1 MLVLSAEKGRIMSMP
16 DLNAG
21 ALAPVA
27 DEITLHD
34 LPVHGE
40 LPRDLDGVLIRNGP
54 NPLHGRF
61 EGSSVLDWWPEAA
74 MVHGLELQGGSAVA
88 YRNRWLR
95 TRRWAAARGQEP
107 TDFPDTNPNVSVVHH
122 AGELMALA
130 EGGAPLAIT
139 PQLDSIGPLRRHPG
153 LADGVSAHPCV
164 DPATGEMMTFRSSWE
179 APWLRYGVSGPDG
192 EPCCDQ
198 PIDLP
203 RPTMMHDMAIT
214 ETRSILFDLNVAYDL
229 SLLQRG
235 YRLPLRWHDEHTAR
249 IGVLPRLGGPVRWF
263 DVAPCF
269 IQHVVNAWDEGSSAV
284 VLHVVRYPWYFRL
297 SAEGAGFDR
306 DPRGVLWRYRLDL
319 ATGRVVET
327 QLCDLPL
334 ELPRINE
341 SWIGRR
347 HRYLYA
353 VEQPTDAEMRG
364 IVRYDLE
371 EGAVERFAVAEGD
384 QNSEPVFVP
393 RAGATSEADGYVLTC
408 VYRHVTDS
416 TDVVVLDAANLGGGP
431 LARVALPRRIPAG
444 FHGAWIPAADMG
456 R

>member
-1 MLVLSAEKGRIMSMP
+1 MVMP

-27 DEITLHD
+27 DETTLLD

-54 NPLHGRF
+54 NPLSGRF

-74 MVHGLELQGGSAVA
+74 MLHGLELRRGAAVA

-95 TRRWAAARGQEP
+95 TRRWAEAQGESP
-107 TDFPDTNPNVSVVHH
+107 EDLLDTNPNVNVVLH
-122 AGELMALA
+122 AGELMAFA

-139 PQLDSIGPLRRHPG
+139 TDLDTVGPLLRHPG
-153 LADGVSAHPCV
+153 MAHGASAHPCV

-179 APWLRYGVSGPDG
+179 PPWLRYRVFGPDG
-192 EPCCDQ
+192 EQLCDQ
-198 PIDLP
+198 PIELS

-235 YRLPLRWHDEHTAR
+235 YRLPLRWHDDHTAR
-249 IGVLPRLGGPVRWF
+249 LGVLPRRGGEVCWF
-263 DVAPCF
+263 EIAPCF
-269 IQHVVNAWDEGSSAV
+269 IQHVVNAWDEGPSTV
-284 VLHVVRYPWYFRL
+284 VLHVIRYPWYFRL
-297 SAEGAGFDR
+297 SAHGDGFER
-306 DPRGVLWRYRLDL
+306 DPLGVLWRYSLDL
-319 ATGRVVET
+319 ATGRVEET
-327 QLCDLPL
+327 QLSNLTL

-341 SWIGRR
+341 QRIGRR
-347 HRYLYA
+347 HRYFYA
-353 VEQPTDAEMRG
+353 VEQPTESEMRG

-371 EGAVERFAVAEGD
+371 RNAVERFTVAEGD

-393 RAGATSEADGYVLTC
+393 RAGATDEVDGYVLTC
-408 VYRHVTDS
+408 IYRQASDS
-416 TDVVVLDAANLGGGP
+416 TDVVVLDATNLAGAP
-431 LARVALPRRIPAG
+431 LARVVLPRRIPAG
-444 FHGAWIPAADMG
+444 FHGAWFKAKDTDPG
-456 R
+456 